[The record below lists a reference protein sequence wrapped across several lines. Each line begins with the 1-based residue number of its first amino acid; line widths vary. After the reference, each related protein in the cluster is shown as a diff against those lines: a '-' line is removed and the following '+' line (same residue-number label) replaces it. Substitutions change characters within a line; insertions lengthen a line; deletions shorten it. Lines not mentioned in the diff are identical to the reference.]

1 MNSATKVGEIF
12 AQAGAAFNRLG
23 ELTMQ
28 LHPTADSPAGSK
40 WSDEEIDMLRNAIT
54 HFCDDLNQISLRIK
68 GRTVSQIKQTL
79 KKKAFEEAGIP
90 VKQITM
96 VQAQPHTS
104 TQDIL
109 YIKGESQDLSA
120 IPSTSNTIMV
130 TQPKPPAE
138 LISTEIKT
146 EEIHIH
152 DDINLLTNPDAALLS
167 SLETPT
173 TADESSDSSEIKMEE
188 ITGA

>member
-28 LHPTADSPAGSK
+28 LHPTADSPAG
-40 WSDEEIDMLRNAIT
+40 
-54 HFCDDLNQISLRIK
+54 
-68 GRTVSQIKQTL
+68 SQIKQTL

>member
-40 WSDEEIDMLRNAIT
+40 WSDEEIDMLRSAIT
-54 HFCDDLNQISLRIK
+54 QFCDDLNKISLRIK

-90 VKQITM
+90 VKQISLMQSPT
-96 VQAQPHTS
+96 HTAPE
-104 TQDIL
+104 TIFVKNDPQI
-109 YIKGESQDLSA
+109 LSA
-120 IPSTSNTIMV
+120 IPSTSTAIIV
-130 TQPKPPAE
+130 THPEPPAE
-138 LISTEIKT
+138 LMVPNVKT
-146 EEIHIH
+146 EEIH
-152 DDINLLTNPDAALLS
+152 DEINLLTNPNATLLS
-167 SLETPT
+167 SIDTPT
-173 TADESSDSSEIKMEE
+173 TVDDSTDDSSEIKLEDY
-188 ITGA
+188 TSG